1 LFLVIAAPFIMVT
14 VFFKDNYW
22 LSYLFIWWLKP
33 FFERPILFYLSR
45 ELFGEKTNIFS
56 VLAQWKSWIHPGLF
70 SGLSYRRLTPY
81 RSFFM
86 PLTVLESLGGNA
98 YAKRALVLGSR
109 FGSKSGWLTI
119 VSYHIE
125 VFFYFGFIVL
135 IELMAP
141 AQFNIWEFLSQEG
154 GFNIIVSS
162 LLQIL
167 IFAMIAPFYVASG
180 FMLYIARRQKII
192 VVCLSI
198 LLGSLCQVA
207 SAQIVEE
214 GINSAVDDLK
224 SDISPP
230 DSEGL
235 VRNPHKYYR
244 DYINS
249 VLDGQDFRNKKKVKS
264 WRLKEE
270 FKADERDKSDDST
283 WENNIFDFFDSFG
296 GISND
301 FAKLIKLLLIATLA
315 SAQQLWQQ
323 GQHRNGLALLLQGTL
338 SKLLHEYDCSFEAG
352 DTETDCCNVVAE
364 LSDDSLHKYMLQ
376 RLAGVI

>member
-1 LFLVIAAPFIMVT
+1 MQLDRIIISTRPRHGWSAIDLGVKLAVKHYLSCFILFLVIAAPFIMVT

-141 AQFNIWEFLSQEG
+141 AQFNILEFLSQEG

-180 FMLYIARRQKII
+180 FMLYIARRIQLEGWDIE
-192 VVCLSI
+192 L
-198 LLGSLCQVA
+198 QFRDWVA
-207 SAQIVEE
+207 KNA
-214 GINSAVDDLK
+214 N
-224 SDISPP
+224 
-230 DSEGL
+230 
-235 VRNPHKYYR
+235 
-244 DYINS
+244 
-249 VLDGQDFRNKKKVKS
+249 
-264 WRLKEE
+264 
-270 FKADERDKSDDST
+270 
-283 WENNIFDFFDSFG
+283 
-296 GISND
+296 
-301 FAKLIKLLLIATLA
+301 
-315 SAQQLWQQ
+315 
-323 GQHRNGLALLLQGTL
+323 
-338 SKLLHEYDCSFEAG
+338 
-352 DTETDCCNVVAE
+352 
-364 LSDDSLHKYMLQ
+364 
-376 RLAGVI
+376 